1 MRSLKV
7 STASQAKQRRIANEW
22 SGEDF
27 TVEDAPF
34 LFEDKAKK
42 GNFDIVKAPW
52 GHVDNL
58 GHFIL
63 NLLDDLEA

>member
-1 MRSLKV
+1 MVQKIILYFRWMRSLKV

-42 GNFDIVKAPW
+42 RKFR
-52 GHVDNL
+52 HCQSTL
-58 GHFIL
+58 GSC
-63 NLLDDLEA
+63 